1 MPDDSF
7 PPGRLAQA
15 RRRLHLQGWRLWILV
30 AILVYTLVGFLGLP
44 WLARHQAPGLA
55 RDMLGIELAI
65 DRVRFNPYVFR
76 LGVEGLSA
84 QDPQTGPLLEFER
97 LVVDFELASAWQRA
111 WTFREISL
119 AGAHA
124 RLLRLADGRSN
135 IGIVLDRLPP
145 AAAAAEPESAE
156 PPRLIVQA
164 LTLEAGRLDLR
175 DESRPTPWSRALGP
189 ITLSMDDFTT
199 LAEREGRY
207 QLTARTDRGGQ
218 LGWQGTLAVNPLR
231 SAGELTLADIQLAP
245 LWDYLKDDF
254 DGALDAGR
262 LALRLDYALDASAPA
277 LALRVMRGSMELTGL
292 EMLRQSTGDR
302 LLSLPQLSISET
314 GFDLETMRLVIGA
327 VDVTAPDLA
336 LRLLED
342 GRVDLEAALAPR
354 DAATGADEPA
364 DATDSP
370 REPELAIELA
380 ALRIAGGRV
389 SFEDRTAPGPVQ
401 VALEDL
407 ELAVTDYQSNAG
419 HRAELELSA
428 TLAGGGRLSLGGSAR
443 GVPLDVALDVDAEA
457 VSLLPFL
464 PYLEAALPGLEIDSL
479 AAGARGAIILSEEEP
494 FAFTGTARLD
504 DMVSRLADQP
514 DPALRL
520 ANLEAEGMDLSFAR
534 NELRVARARL
544 SGAFA
549 RILIDEQGVLNLAS
563 ITGEAATPDDAAE
576 APEPAAAPEP
586 MAIGIGRI
594 EIADGEMD
602 FSDRNLP
609 LPFRALVQSMRG
621 SVSAVTSGSATPA
634 RVEIDGNVLPHGA
647 TTIRGTLDVF
657 DPMRVMDLDV
667 DFRNIE
673 MHTLTPYSVRF
684 AGRAITS
691 GRLDVDLG
699 WSIRDGQ
706 LEASNRLVIR
716 ELQLGE
722 RVDAPGAMR
731 LPLDLAVALL
741 TDRNGH
747 IDLDVPVTGDVNN
760 PEFRYAALVFRALG
774 NLLGRIAT
782 APFRFLASLVGG
794 DAADTDLEFVGF
806 VAGDAALLGPEAEDL
821 SQLAQALAERPE
833 LKLEVG
839 AAFDV
844 ESDGAAIRSRRLDDE
859 VSRRFEAGE
868 QRGGEGDPVQL
879 ILEAMYEEAAGD
891 GATAELKAR
900 FTTPAP
906 EPQQPPALDDA
917 GYLLALRAALIALQP
932 LADGELAALGRAR
945 AEAVLDHLVGIAGL
959 DERRIGLGEPGAADK
974 TDANLVYLRLGVSV
988 D

>member
-1 MPDDSF
+1 MPDDSP

-15 RRRLHLQGWRLWILV
+15 RSRLHLQGWRLWILV
-30 AILVYTLVGFLGLP
+30 TLLAYTVVGFFGLP

-55 RDMLGIELAI
+55 RDTLGIELAI
-65 DRVRFNPYVFR
+65 DRVRFNPYMFR
-76 LGVEGLSA
+76 LSVEGLSA
-84 QDPQTGPLLEFER
+84 RDPQTGPLLEFER

-124 RLLRLADGRSN
+124 HLLRLADGRSN

-145 AAAAAEPESAE
+145 ATATAENEASE
-156 PPRLIVQA
+156 PPRLVVQA
-164 LTLEAGRLDLR
+164 LTVEAGRLDLR

-189 ITLSMDDFTT
+189 INLSMDDFTT

-207 QLTARTDRGGQ
+207 QLTARTDRGGE

-245 LWDYLKDDF
+245 LWDYVKDDF
-254 DGALDAGR
+254 DGTLDAGR
-262 LALRLDYALDASAPA
+262 FALRLDYALDASAPA
-277 LALRVMRGSMELTGL
+277 LGLRVMRGGMELTGL
-292 EMLRQSTGDR
+292 EVLRQSTGDR
-302 LLSLPQLSISET
+302 LLSLPQLSIT
-314 GFDLETMRLVIGA
+314 GAEFDLEAMRLSVGA
-327 VDVTAPDLA
+327 VDVAAPELA

-342 GRVDLEAALAPR
+342 GRIDLEAAFTSR
-354 DAATGADEPA
+354 DAATDAD
-364 DATDSP
+364 
-370 REPELAIELA
+370 EPELAIELA

-389 SFEDRTAPGPVQ
+389 SFEDRTAPAPVQ

-407 ELAVTDYQSNAG
+407 ALAVTDYQSAAG
-419 HRAELELSA
+419 HRADLELSA
-428 TLAGGGRLSLGGSAR
+428 TLASGGRLSLGGNAR

-464 PYLEAALPGLEIDSL
+464 PYLEGALPGLEIDSL
-479 AAGARGAIILSEEEP
+479 AAGARGAIIVSEEEP
-494 FAFTGTARLD
+494 FAFIGTTRLD
-504 DMVSRLADQP
+504 DMVSRLLDQP

-520 ANLEAEGMDLSFAR
+520 ASLEAEGVDLSFAR
-534 NELRVARARL
+534 NELRVARASL
-544 SGAFA
+544 SGPFA

-563 ITGEAATPDDAAE
+563 ITGEEATPDDDAE
-576 APEPAAAPEP
+576 APEP

-602 FSDRNLP
+602 FSDLDLP

-647 TTIRGTLDVF
+647 STIRGTLDMF

-673 MHTLTPYSVRF
+673 MQTLTPYLVRF
-684 AGRAITS
+684 AGRAIES

-699 WSIRDGQ
+699 WSIRNGQ

-716 ELQLGE
+716 ELRLGE
-722 RVDAPGAMR
+722 RVDTPGAMR

-741 TDRNGH
+741 TDRHGR
-747 IDLDVPVTGDVNN
+747 IDLDVPVSGDVND
-760 PEFRYAALVFRALG
+760 PEFRYAPLVFRALG

-782 APFRFLASLVGG
+782 APFRFLASLIGG
-794 DAADTDLEFVGF
+794 DAAEIDLEFVGF

-839 AAFDV
+839 AAYDA
-844 ESDGAAIRSRRLDDE
+844 ERDGTAMRSRRLDDE

-868 QRGGEGDPVQL
+868 QRGEDGDPVQL
-879 ILEAMYEEAAGD
+879 ILEAMYDEAAGD
-891 GATAELKAR
+891 GATAEFKAR

-906 EPQQPPALDDA
+906 EPQQPPAFDDA
-917 GYLLALRAALIALQP
+917 GYLLALRDALIALQP
-932 LADGELAALGRAR
+932 LLDSELAALGRAR
-945 AEAVLDHLVGIAGL
+945 AEAVLDHLVGTAGL
-959 DERRIGLGEPGAADK
+959 DEQRIGLDEPGAAGK
-974 TDANLVYLRLGVSV
+974 SDANLVYLRLGVSV